1 MTSYNYKAFVIN
13 LKSASDRRVQIEKRL
28 KELQINYEII
38 DAVEGSTIDILDATT
53 IDTEWFKRNA
63 HWVSK
68 GALACSLSHR
78 KAMQA
83 VIDQGLDYGLILE
96 DDTLLEEQLPA
107 FLTTAGEFLK
117 NKEVVLLYY
126 ASMKSCKLSRTGG
139 AKTEVPGVELVVPVV
154 PAQVITAN
162 AYVLS
167 KESCKSLI
175 TFQSPVKATADQ
187 WGMFYEKKVF
197 SKILCCY
204 PMLAEAADFKS
215 TIDYIPNGSITS
227 SILAVVDKFKIFPFF
242 QILKYRR
249 KKMRIAMLNFELTG
263 S

>member
-1 MTSYNYKAFVIN
+1 MLNMTSYNYKAFVIN

-96 DDTLLEEQLPA
+96 DDTLLDEQLPA
-107 FLTTAGEFLK
+107 FLATAGEYLK
-117 NKEVVLLYY
+117 DKEVVLLYY
-126 ASMKSCKLSRTGG
+126 ASMEHCKLSYVGG
-139 AKTEVPGVELVVPVV
+139 QKTRLDGIELVVPVV
-154 PAQVITAN
+154 PVQIITAN
-162 AYVLS
+162 AYLLN

-175 TFQSPVKATADQ
+175 GFQSPVKAAADQ
-187 WGMFYEKKVF
+187 WGLFYEKKVF

-242 QILKYRR
+242 SDIKISSE
-249 KKMRIAMLNFELTG
+249 KNENCNA
-263 S
+263 